1 MTPVN
6 DSGVRG
12 SVKFELVNG
21 VLSVSGNISG
31 LKRSGSHG
39 IHVHSFGDVRDVPR
53 ALFTGMHF
61 AFPGQVHG
69 LLNNSS
75 RHTGDLGNI
84 VADEGG
90 VAVFKFDVPNDM
102 APQIALT
109 LLATNGSAV
118 GRSIIVHA
126 LPDDGITQPTG
137 NSGSRVA
144 QGVIGY
150 ASPTSTT
157 PPANP
162 IIVWSASYVLSSYTI
177 SAAVPS
183 CRTPSNSTLFSSFQ
197 PLRICR
203 GA

>member
-1 MTPVN
+1 
-6 DSGVRG
+6 
-12 SVKFELVNG
+12 
-21 VLSVSGNISG
+21 
-31 LKRSGSHG
+31 
-39 IHVHSFGDVRDVPR
+39 VHSFGDVRDVTR

-118 GRSIIVHA
+118 GRSVIVHA

-150 ASPTSTT
+150 ASP

-162 IIVWSASYVLSSYTI
+162 IIVWSASYVPSSYTI
-177 SAAVPS
+177 SAAVRS
-183 CRTPSNSTLFSSFQ
+183 CRTPSNTTLFSSF
-197 PLRICR
+197 
-203 GA
+203 